1 MRTFLDT
8 NVIVYAN
15 DATDPEKQAK
25 ALDLVCGLLESGEG
39 VISTQVLSEYAAVA
53 LAKLGQAEAVV
64 IHQLHYLESMTVAP
78 VQGDT
83 VRRAVEISRLYGT
96 SFWDSQIIAA
106 AEAAGCQTLLSEDLN
121 PGQHYAQVICRNPFV

>member
-1 MRTFLDT
+1 MRTFIDT

-15 DATDPEKQAK
+15 DDAEPEKQAK

-64 IHQLHYLESMTVAP
+64 IHQLHYLESMAVTL
-78 VQGDT
+78 VQGDI

-106 AEAAGCQTLLSEDLN
+106 AEASGCQTLLSEDLN